1 MSIDMLRQKRRQKQ
15 LEKWVQWAMMAEAFF
30 VALSPSLA
38 TVALMAGILLT
49 VWKFRMEKKKEFRHL
64 PYDVPI
70 ALFVVLSAASVLV
83 SPDKGFSFYNYY
95 HLVGVYVFT
104 YLLIGQNV
112 TNAEQVK
119 KIVLSL
125 GASAVFVLLY
135 GFYQYVFGIDISDM
149 KWVDGEAFPD
159 LTKRVFS
166 TWENPNI
173 LAGYLDAVLCI
184 LLGFFM
190 KSGSKLQQAV
200 LVLGM
205 IVVAACLAMTYA
217 RGACLAVAFVFLL
230 YGLFK
235 DWRIILACLVIIG
248 IAFWADPALYERI
261 SSVFTKMDT
270 SAEMRLAFWE
280 ATVAMIQDHPF
291 LGIGWGAY
299 WMVYPE
305 YDFYMQG
312 APIKIVHAHNI
323 YLNYMAEIGI
333 AGAIAFFWYFFGTM
347 SMCLR
352 SEFLSQAKTED
363 MVPEE
368 GGVNRF
374 LSLLHAGTVTPKVQE
389 EAGSEPA
396 VTQGNEKPK
405 EAEKEAAV
413 EAENKPDRDS
423 AEEAPESKKETEN
436 GEPSQEDG
444 SDSRESEASSTLHE
458 GIEDSDARKKSET
471 EEGKEDKEEDEEDK
485 EDKTKEESDTTEHNE
500 TGNHERPALLKQ
512 EDDAEDGT
520 EDEEIAKEEAKKSNE
535 AEKKTAKVISLG
547 EVRSKA
553 KRKAVKEEEK
563 EETEEDT
570 PKEGAVKEDTVEEE
584 NEEEQEN
591 EEKQEKEKKEGEKA
605 AEEGTEKKEEEG
617 TEKETEEDDIEELQ
631 DEAEAEPSKGLDD
644 YWQEVKTWEDR
655 RVREGL
661 SLGIGLAFISV
672 AVNGMTDDLLFNI
685 PTSMLLWMLA
695 ALAAVTAAIED
706 REDS

>member
-15 LEKWVQWAMMAEAFF
+15 LEKWVLWAMMAEAFF

-49 VWKFRMEKKKEFRHL
+49 AWKFRLERKKEFRHL

-125 GASAVFVLLY
+125 GASAVLVLLY
-135 GFYQYVFGIDISDM
+135 GFYQYIFGIDISDM
-149 KWVDGEAFPD
+149 KWVDGEAFPE

-190 KSGSKLQQAV
+190 KSGNKMQRAV

-217 RGACLAVAFVFLL
+217 RGACLAIAFVFLL

-235 DWRIILACLVIIG
+235 DWRIILACLVIAG

-270 SAEMRLAFWE
+270 SSEMRLAFWE

-352 SEFLSQAKTED
+352 SEFSSQAKQED
-363 MVPEE
+363 AVPEE
-368 GGVNRF
+368 GGVERF
-374 LSLLHAGTVTPKVQE
+374 LSLIHAGPAEPEVQK
-389 EAGSEPA
+389 EAGSEA
-396 VTQGNEKPK
+396 SLTGEESSKTSGEKEESSSSDEKPS
-405 EAEKEAAV
+405 EPEKEAAA
-413 EAENKPDRDS
+413 EAESKPDGEPVKEAS
-423 AEEAPESKKETEN
+423 ESEEETEN
-436 GEPSQEDG
+436 GDPSQED
-444 SDSRESEASSTLHE
+444 SDSRESEAISTDHE
-458 GIEDSDARKKSET
+458 GTEDSEPREKS
-471 EEGKEDKEEDEEDK
+471 KIEEDE
-485 EDKTKEESDTTEHNE
+485 
-500 TGNHERPALLKQ
+500 
-512 EDDAEDGT
+512 AED
-520 EDEEIAKEEAKKSNE
+520 EA
-535 AEKKTAKVISLG
+535 
-547 EVRSKA
+547 
-553 KRKAVKEEEK
+553 EEEK
-563 EETEEDT
+563 GKVESD
-570 PKEGAVKEDTVEEE
+570 ATV
-584 NEEEQEN
+584 
-591 EEKQEKEKKEGEKA
+591 
-605 AEEGTEKKEEEG
+605 
-617 TEKETEEDDIEELQ
+617 
-631 DEAEAEPSKGLDD
+631 
-644 YWQEVKTWEDR
+644 
-655 RVREGL
+655 L
-661 SLGIGLAFISV
+661 SL
-672 AVNGMTDDLLFNI
+672 
-685 PTSMLLWMLA
+685 
-695 ALAAVTAAIED
+695 E
-706 REDS
+706 